1 MTQEEQLRA
10 QRQALNAALNSRD
23 LATATSFLHPDFL
36 AKGKSGA
43 SMDYQALV
51 QHIQQSPKDI
61 VSLVE
66 VEAVDVSGDSAK
78 LVVRRTERRLV
89 DPDAIAY
96 WPDVIWGIVV
106 GVTGWTA
113 LLRLSASLGNL
124 MGTNTITVTDPWST
138 ASSVVLFIA
147 MIGLGLFLGF
157 RGRRSSRRQVRAQE
171 TWRSVDGRWLEIEE
185 QEL

>member
-1 MTQEEQLRA
+1 MTEEEQLRA

-23 LATATSFLHPDFL
+23 LATATSILHPDFV

-51 QHIQQSPKDI
+51 QHMQKLPKHI
-61 VSLVE
+61 VSFVE
-66 VEAVDVSGDSAK
+66 VDAVDVSGDSAK

-89 DPDAIAY
+89 DPDAIAF

-106 GVTGWTA
+106 GVTGWFA
-113 LLRLSASLGNL
+113 LGRLLA
-124 MGTNTITVTDPWST
+124 DPWTVST
-138 ASSVVLFIA
+138 ASACGLFIL

-157 RGRRSSRRQVRAQE
+157 QGRRSSQRQVRAQE
-171 TWRSVDGRWLEIEE
+171 TWRSIDGRWLVFEE

>member
-23 LATATSFLHPDFL
+23 QATATSFLHPDFV

-43 SMDYQALV
+43 SMDYEALV
-51 QHIQQSPKDI
+51 QHMQNLPKHI
-61 VSLVE
+61 VSMVE

-96 WPDVIWGIVV
+96 WPDVIWGIAV
-106 GVTGWTA
+106 GVTGWGA
-113 LLRLSASLGNL
+113 LGRLL
-124 MGTNTITVTDPWST
+124 TDPWSVN
-138 ASSVVLFIA
+138 AAYSVVLFIF

-157 RGRRSSRRQVRAQE
+157 QGRRSSQRQVRAQE
-171 TWRSVDGRWLEIEE
+171 TWRNIDGRWLVVEE